1 MKSVF
6 IFVMMLFLIGSFI
19 CAAAPNSK
27 IFIIGRAIAGV
38 GSGGI
43 FSGCLTIIAY
53 VIPLHRRP
61 TFTGALTTLFGV
73 FRLSTPFADIQ
84 IASFVGP
91 VIGGVFTDKITWR
104 WCFYINLP
112 LGAVA
117 IVGIVLFLQNT
128 AHLATKK
135 TIKEGLSELDYLGLI
150 FFIPA
155 NVSLL
160 LALQWGGSQYSWRSP
175 VILGLFGGFGILIS
189 IWIYSQFRLGEKATI
204 PIRLMTQRTVFY
216 SSILAFF
223 ASAAY
228 MIPLIYLPLY
238 FQAVK
243 STSAIASAI
252 SMIPIILC
260 VTVSTL

>member
-1 MKSVF
+1 MY
-6 IFVMMLFLIGSFI
+6 
-19 CAAAPNSK
+19 
-27 IFIIGRAIAGV
+27 
-38 GSGGI
+38 
-43 FSGCLTIIAY
+43 T
-53 VIPLHRRP
+53 
-61 TFTGALTTLFGV
+61 
-73 FRLSTPFADIQ
+73 FADIQ

-91 VIGGVFTDKITWR
+91 IIGGVFTDKITWR

-117 IVGIVLFLQNT
+117 IVGIVCFLQNT
-128 AHLATKK
+128 THLATKK
-135 TIKEGLSELDYLGLI
+135 TIKEGLSELDYLGLVC
-150 FFIPA
+150 FIPA

-160 LALQWGGSQYSWRSP
+160 LALQWGGSQYPWRNP
-175 VILGLFGGFGILIS
+175 IILGLFGGFGILIS

-243 STSAIASAI
+243 GTSAIASAI
-252 SMIPIILC
+252 SITPIILC
-260 VTVSTL
+260 VTVSTIIAGVLLTRVGYYTPFMIIGMSFLAVGLGLLSTLGIDTTVGQWIGYQIIAGVGAGLNLQVVTLKHYI